1 MSKGT
6 HKTKDGR
13 TAKKGLYYYMNR
25 AKKRGTSKPGKGT
38 VTDEALARSKKTA
51 KKAKMG
57 GTAMKKEMMYK
68 DGGKSEFG
76 MLSVKAG
83 YDNNP
88 NPTAADRIVGAKK
101 DKKKMGGSKQQAAIA
116 INMKKEGKMPK
127 DKMGMGGMMSKDMM
141 EKEKMM
147 KKGGKKK
154 MYGGMGKKKKMYGGK
169 KKMMGGGPMMK
180 KKMMYETGGFL
191 EPGIPNLDDCCN

>member
-1 MSKGT
+1 MSKHT

-51 KKAKMG
+51 KKAMMG
-57 GTAMKKEMMYK
+57 GKKEMMYK
-68 DGGKSEFG
+68 EGGKFPD
-76 MLSVKAG
+76 MNN
-83 YDNNP
+83 DNKISQ
-88 NPTAADRIVGAKK
+88 ADIFLRKKETGTIAKKGGAKK
-101 DKKKMGGSKQQAAIA
+101 KKAMMYKKGGMKQQAAIA

-127 DKMGMGGMMSKDMM
+127 DKMGMGGK
-141 EKEKMM
+141 KKMM
-147 KKGGKKK
+147 KDGGKKK
-154 MYGGMGKKKKMYGGK
+154 MGYGGMMKK
-169 KKMMGGGPMMK
+169 KKMMGGGTMK

-191 EPGIPNLDDCCN
+191 EPGIPNIDDINCC

>member
-1 MSKGT
+1 MSKHT

-51 KKAKMG
+51 KKAMMG
-57 GTAMKKEMMYK
+57 GKKEMMYK

-101 DKKKMGGSKQQAAIA
+101 
-116 INMKKEGKMPK
+116 
-127 DKMGMGGMMSKDMM
+127 
-141 EKEKMM
+141 
-147 KKGGKKK
+147 GKKK
-154 MYGGMGKKKKMYGGK
+154 INQDQDLFEKIINKLK
-169 KKMMGGGPMMK
+169 
-180 KKMMYETGGFL
+180 
-191 EPGIPNLDDCCN
+191 

>member
-1 MSKGT
+1 MSESKYHT
-6 HKTKDGR
+6 TKDGR
-13 TAKKGLYYYMNR
+13 RVKKGLYYYMNR

-57 GTAMKKEMMYK
+57 GKKEMMYK

-101 DKKKMGGSKQQAAIA
+101 GKKKMGGKKMMKYKKGGMKQQAAIA

-127 DKMGMGGMMSKDMM
+127 DKMGMGGK
-141 EKEKMM
+141 KKMM
-147 KKGGKKK
+147 KDGGKKK
-154 MYGGMGKKKKMYGGK
+154 MGYGGMMKN
-169 KKMMGGGPMMK
+169 KKMMGGK

-191 EPGIPNLDDCCN
+191 EPGIPNIDDINCC

>member
-1 MSKGT
+1 MSESKYHT
-6 HKTKDGR
+6 TKDGR
-13 TAKKGLYYYMNR
+13 RVKKGLYYYMNR

-51 KKAKMG
+51 KKARMG
-57 GTAMKKEMMYK
+57 GKKEMMYK

-101 DKKKMGGSKQQAAIA
+101 GKKKMGGKKMMKYKKGGMKQQAAIA

-127 DKMGMGGMMSKDMM
+127 DKMGMGGK
-141 EKEKMM
+141 KKMM
-147 KKGGKKK
+147 KDGGKKK
-154 MYGGMGKKKKMYGGK
+154 MGYGGMMKN
-169 KKMMGGGPMMK
+169 KKMMGGK

-191 EPGIPNLDDCCN
+191 EPGIPNIDDINCC